1 MIYRYRLATR
11 ADASPIFD
19 VLEEV
24 APEIPVRLDTPE
36 QKELLFERVQTTCAS
51 REVWIALDRYKQIVG
66 FLMSEPDKKE
76 RSFRDNQALELSY
89 GGVKKSHRGNDIFPD
104 LVAKMKAKGV
114 PLTATVLKKNESDM
128 VNRLLELDFS
138 KVDSRYDRDFLRW
151 QP

>member
-1 MIYRYRLATR
+1 M
-11 ADASPIFD
+11 
-19 VLEEV
+19 LEEV
-24 APEIPVRLDTPE
+24 APEIPVHLDTPE
-36 QKELLFERVQTTCAS
+36 QKELFFERVQTTCAS
-51 REVWIALDRYKQIVG
+51 REVWIALDRDKQIVG
-66 FLMSEPDKKE
+66 FLMAEPDKKE

-114 PLTATVLKKNESDM
+114 PLTATVLKQNELAM
-128 VNRLLELDFS
+128 VNGLLELDFS